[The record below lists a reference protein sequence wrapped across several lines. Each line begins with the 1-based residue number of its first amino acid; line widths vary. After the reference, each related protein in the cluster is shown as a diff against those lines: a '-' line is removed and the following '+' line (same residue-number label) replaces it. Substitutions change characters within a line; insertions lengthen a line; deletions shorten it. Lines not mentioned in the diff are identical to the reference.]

1 MFRLISSVS
10 LALALVTASTAPPAF
25 ARNQSSPPDGLFS
38 ESFDVQGVNVQVVV
52 TDKKG
57 NRVPGLAAQDFRLLV
72 DGQPVPV
79 EFFLEVRDGRARA
92 VSAPEQ
98 GEQAAA
104 GETGDI
110 ALPSGVTSGEEVGNS
125 YLIFIDEFFSPI
137 TLRNEA
143 LRSLAREVTQL
154 GPQDRVAVVSFNSRK
169 LAVLSDWTA
178 PGEALSRTLRQ
189 AADIRYSIATAALR
203 AESIPDGSEPLLEDY
218 NSEGG
223 ELYGGFGNYLNLR
236 MAERSVNAAMAAQRA
251 FAADVPGRKI
261 MILLSG
267 GWNFNRFAA
276 ANVDWE
282 QAKSMMSVPGKS
294 GLELLR
300 PLTDTG
306 NLLGYTIY
314 PIHLG
319 NRYASL
325 LPSAGDRD
333 SRTVDTPENEERLIR
348 SFQADIAQSS
358 LVFAADETGGKM
370 LVPGR
375 NRHLPRIEED
385 TEAYY
390 WLGFTHSGG
399 DNKRRKMT
407 VELLRPGLEARART
421 SFVPLSREAKTAIE
435 VESALLTGRSL
446 GAKPLEATVGK
457 LERTGLITAEVP
469 LYVKI
474 PTDQVAMVQQGD
486 KYAARLELRVVSL
499 DKDGRQSSVA
509 VVPVELAGDN
519 PGAEGGFLAYE
530 TRLKVRNI
538 DQDLQVSLYDA
549 LSGENLMTRVHVE
562 RPGRK

>member
-10 LALALVTASTAPPAF
+10 LALALVTAATAPPAS
-25 ARNQSSPPDGLFS
+25 ARNQSRPPDGLFS

-57 NRVPGLAAQDFRLLV
+57 NRVPGLSAQDFRLLV

-79 EFFLEVRDGRARA
+79 EFFLEVRDGRARTVA
-92 VSAPEQ
+92 APEQ

-104 GETGDI
+104 ADA

-125 YLIFIDEFFSPI
+125 YLIFIDEFFSPV

-154 GPQDRVAVVSFNSRK
+154 GPEDRVAVVSYNSRK

-189 AADIRYSIATAALR
+189 AADIQYSITTAALR
-203 AESIPDGSEPLLEDY
+203 ADAVPEGSEPLLENYD
-218 NSEGG
+218 GDVG
-223 ELYGGFGNYLNLR
+223 ELYGGFSNYLNLR
-236 MAERSVNAAMAAQRA
+236 MAERSITAAMAAQRA
-251 FAADVPGRKI
+251 FAANAPGRKI

-267 GWNFNRFAA
+267 GWNFDRFAA

-282 QAKSMMSVPGKS
+282 RAKSMMSVPGTS
-294 GLELLR
+294 GLDLLR

-333 SRTVDTPENEERLIR
+333 SRTTNTPENEERLIR
-348 SFQADIAQSS
+348 SFQADVAQSS
-358 LVFAADETGGKM
+358 LVFAAEETGGQM

-375 NRHLPRIEED
+375 NRHLPRIESD

-457 LERTGLITAEVP
+457 LEKTGLITAELP

-499 DKDGRQSSVA
+499 DEDGRQSDVA
-509 VVPVELAGDN
+509 ELPVELSGDS

-549 LSGENLMTRVHVE
+549 LSGDNLMTRVRVE

>member
-10 LALALVTASTAPPAF
+10 LALALVTAATAPPAF
-25 ARNQSSPPDGLFS
+25 ARNQTSPPESLFS

-57 NRVPGLAAQDFRLLV
+57 NRVPGLSAQDFRLLV

-79 EFFLEVRDGRARA
+79 EFFLEVRDGRAQA
-92 VSAPEQ
+92 VSTPEQ
-98 GEQAAA
+98 GEPA
-104 GETGDI
+104 GAGDTA

-125 YLIFIDEFFSPI
+125 YLIFIDEYFSPI
-137 TLRNEA
+137 ALRNEA
-143 LRSLAREVTQL
+143 LRSLAREVTRL
-154 GPQDRVAVVSFNSRK
+154 GPEDRVAVVSYNSRK

-189 AADIRYSIATAALR
+189 AADIRYSIASAALR
-203 AESIPDGSEPLLEDY
+203 AETIPDGSEPLLEDY
-218 NSEGG
+218 NGEGG
-223 ELYGGFGNYLNLR
+223 ELYGGFGNYLNLQ

-251 FAADVPGRKI
+251 FASDVPGRKI

-267 GWNFNRFAA
+267 GWNFDRFAA
-276 ANVDWE
+276 ANVNWE

-294 GLELLR
+294 GYELLR

-319 NRYASL
+319 NRYATL
-325 LPSAGDRD
+325 LPSAGDRV
-333 SRTVDTPENEERLIR
+333 SPTVNSPENEYRQ
-348 SFQADIAQSS
+348 SQAARADVAQSS
-358 LVFAADETGGKM
+358 LVFAADETGGRM

-435 VESALLTGRSL
+435 VESALITGRSL

-457 LERTGLITAEVP
+457 LEKTGLITAELP

-499 DKDGRQSSVA
+499 DKDGRQSDVA
-509 VVPVELAGDN
+509 VMPVELAGDK
-519 PGAEGGFLAYE
+519 PGSEGGFLAYE
-530 TRLKVRNI
+530 TRLKVRNV